1 MNYLLLF
8 DADGTINIAVPIFTN
23 PASLIKRNPMAV
35 ASSGSQTF
43 FQPSDENP
51 LFCHDLPSRPLPGMG
66 KILVTGASGYIGG
79 RLVPELLARGYK
91 LKVMVRAPSPGYREL
106 WPDVGVVAADALDL
120 NQLRIALKDIDTAY
134 YLIHSLLLGHK
145 EFAAADIQAAVNF
158 RIAAEENR
166 IKRIIYLGGLGD
178 TQSKLSLHL
187 QSRIQVAEELKKG
200 KVPVTTLRAAIIIGS
215 GSASYEIIQHLV
227 KRLPFILIP
236 RWAMTKCQPIG
247 IRDVIKYLVGV
258 LEIPQTAG
266 ESFDIGGK
274 DVLSYCEMLKIRADL
289 LNKKRLFIPFF
300 SFLPLYSYMGGLITP
315 IPAPITRS
323 LMEGLKNEVICQ
335 NNTIRRYL
343 PFEPLSYKEAIIRAM
358 NREEQD
364 RIYTRWSDAYPPAHE
379 LALKLVE
386 LKGGPRYTN
395 TYSLDT
401 PKEASSLFKCI
412 CMIGGKEG
420 WFSNNWV
427 WRLRGVVDNILMG
440 VGTTRGRKSQ
450 THLRINDVI
459 DYWRVEDL
467 QKDARLLLRA
477 EMKLPGKAWLEFK
490 IEDEGL
496 KRRLSIVAHYQPRDV
511 FGKVYWYAFLSCH
524 QFLFNDLIQQIE
536 KRAD

>member
-1 MNYLLLF
+1 
-8 DADGTINIAVPIFTN
+8 
-23 PASLIKRNPMAV
+23 MAV
-35 ASSGSQTF
+35 ILSDDYPSLQT
-43 FQPSDENP
+43 PEADS
-51 LFCHDLPSRPLPGMG
+51 LFCHDLPSQPLIGMG

-91 LKVMVRAPSPGYREL
+91 LRVMVRAPSPGYREL
-106 WPDVGVVAADALDL
+106 WPDIEIVAADALDL
-120 NQLRIALKDIDTAY
+120 NQLRMALKDVDTAY
-134 YLIHSLLLGHK
+134 YLIHSLLLGHR

-158 RIAAEENR
+158 RIVAEENR

-178 TQSKLSLHL
+178 TQSRLSTHL

-200 KVPVTTLRAAIIIGS
+200 KVPVTALRAAIIIGS

-227 KRLPFILIP
+227 KRLPVILIP
-236 RWAMTKCQPIG
+236 RWAKTKCQPIA

-258 LEIPQTAG
+258 LETPATAG
-266 ESFDIGGK
+266 GSFDIGGK
-274 DVLSYCEMLKIRADL
+274 DIMSYSEMLHIRADL
-289 LNKKRLFIPFF
+289 LNKKRVFLPFF
-300 SFLPLYSYMGGLITP
+300 SYLPLYSYIGGLITP

-335 NNTIRRYL
+335 NNTIQQYL

-364 RIYTRWSDAYPPAHE
+364 RIHTRWSDAYPPAHE
-379 LALKLVE
+379 LALKLIE

-395 TYSLDT
+395 TYSLYT
-401 PKEASSLFKCI
+401 EKEASSLFRCI
-412 CMIGGKEG
+412 CMIGGKGG

-477 EMKLPGKAWLEFK
+477 EMKLPGRAWLEFK
-490 IEDEGL
+490 IDDEGS
-496 KRRLSIVAHYQPRDV
+496 KRRISVVAHYQPRDV

-524 QFLFNDLIQQIE
+524 QFLFNDLIKQIE

>member
-1 MNYLLLF
+1 M
-8 DADGTINIAVPIFTN
+8 IEP
-23 PASLIKRNPMAV
+23 
-35 ASSGSQTF
+35 SGSRSTF
-43 FQPSDENP
+43 TLSEESS
-51 LFCHDLPSRPLPGMG
+51 LFCHDLPSHPLTGMG

-91 LKVMVRAPSPGYREL
+91 LRVMVRAPSPVYRDL
-106 WPDVGVVAADALDL
+106 WPDVEVVAADALDL
-120 NQLRIALKDIDTAY
+120 EQLKTALEGIDTAY

-145 EFAAADIQAAVNF
+145 KFATAEIRAAVNF
-158 RIAAEENR
+158 RIAADGNR
-166 IKRIIYLGGLGD
+166 IRRIIYLGGLGD
-178 TQSKLSLHL
+178 TQSNLSPHL
-187 QSRIQVAEELKKG
+187 RSRIQVAEELKKG
-200 KVPVTTLRAAIIIGS
+200 IAPVTTLRAAIIIGS

-227 KRLPFILIP
+227 KRLSFILIP

-258 LEIPQTAG
+258 LETPQTAG
-266 ESFDIGGK
+266 GSFDIGGK
-274 DVLSYCEMLKIRADL
+274 DILSYYEMLKIRAQL
-289 LNKKRLFIPFF
+289 LNKKRYFIPFF
-300 SFLPLYSYMGGLITP
+300 SFMPLYSYIGGLITP

-323 LMEGLKNEVICQ
+323 LMEGLKNEVICR
-335 NNTIRRYL
+335 NDTIRSYL

-364 RIYTRWSDAYPPAHE
+364 RIHTRWSDAYPPAHE

-395 TYSLDT
+395 AYFIDT
-401 PKEASSLFKCI
+401 PKDASSLFRCI
-412 CMIGGKEG
+412 CTIGGKRG

-450 THLRINDVI
+450 TMLRVGDVI

-467 QKDARLLLRA
+467 RKDTRLLLRA
-477 EMKLPGKAWLEFK
+477 EMKLPGKAWLEFR
-490 IEDEGL
+490 IDDVGS
-496 KRRLSIVAHYQPRDV
+496 KRRLSVIAHYQPRDV
-511 FGKVYWYAFLSCH
+511 LGKVYWYAFLSCH
-524 QFLFNDLIQQIE
+524 RFLFRDLIKQIE
-536 KRAD
+536 ARAD